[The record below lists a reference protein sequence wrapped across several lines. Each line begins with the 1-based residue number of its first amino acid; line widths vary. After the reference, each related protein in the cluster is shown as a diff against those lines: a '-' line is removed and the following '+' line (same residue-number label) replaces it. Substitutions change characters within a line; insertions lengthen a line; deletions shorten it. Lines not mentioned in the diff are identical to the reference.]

1 MASDV
6 FTLGVLAVVPGSQLC
21 VQGRVPKGE
30 SDVPPQLCVAQS
42 HRSTRFEM
50 PKTLLSVNPKKLPW
64 EQDPPV
70 HNRWHPD
77 IPPTATVA
85 EGDVFRVE
93 TIGDERRG
101 APRCV
106 S

>member
-1 MASDV
+1 MA
-6 FTLGVLAVVPGSQLC
+6 
-21 VQGRVPKGE
+21 

-106 S
+106 FPEPRPDCPLLSPI